1 MPKPGSQMPEN
12 QVRPDAQLEK
22 RTRSH
27 FSTKY
32 KLKILAETDQCAYGK
47 LGQLLRRKNLY
58 SNQLRDW
65 QKRLQQGGEDVLSKS
80 SPGPKASK
88 TPEQRRIEQLEKELA
103 RTQRKLRLTEDCVE
117 LQKKPCRC
125 SICRTMGTIRHD
137 SA

>member
-1 MPKPGSQMPEN
+1 MPKPESQMPEN

-22 RTRSH
+22 RTRRH

-32 KLKILAETDQCAYGK
+32 KLKILAAANQCAYGE
-47 LGQLLRRKNLY
+47 LGQLLRRENLY

-65 QKRLQQGGEDVLSKS
+65 RKQLQHGGEDALSKS

-103 RTQRKLRLTEDCVE
+103 RTQRKLRLTEDCVG
-117 LQKKPCRC
+117 LQKKALSMLDLSNNGNDP
-125 SICRTMGTIRHD
+125 S
-137 SA
+137 